1 MCDMRPSQL
10 TVVGLAARVV
20 PQQTYIEAM
29 RRVAVTCTVLLASM
43 ASACAEPQPGDAVS
57 QGESNGTDT
66 SGIGDSETE
75 TETETG
81 ASEPSYPAGPYGTE
95 VGDVVENLTFVDGDD
110 NPVDLEMF
118 YAGPQ
123 RVLFLF
129 GTGAW
134 CGVCI
139 DEAQALTPTLA
150 SQSDKVVPLGVL
162 YEDALAEPPTAA
174 VAKGYN
180 NAVDAFE
187 FVADPSQRFNDFFD
201 PAGALPRVL
210 LIDTATMTLVYKAQG
225 LDEQALQAAI
235 DAVSAG

>member
-1 MCDMRPSQL
+1 
-10 TVVGLAARVV
+10 
-20 PQQTYIEAM
+20 M
-29 RRVAVTCTVLLASM
+29 RRVAVTCTVLLASL
-43 ASACAEPQPGDAVS
+43 ASACADPQPGDAAS

-66 SGIGDSETE
+66 SGAGDSETE
-75 TETETG
+75 TG
-81 ASEPSYPAGPYGTE
+81 AGEPSYPAGPYGTE

-110 NPVDLEMF
+110 NPVELEMF
-118 YAGPQ
+118 YGGPQ
-123 RVLFLF
+123 RALFLF

-187 FVADPSQRFNDFFD
+187 FVADPTQRFNDFFD

-210 LIDTATMTLVYKAQG
+210 LIDTATMTLVYKTQG
-225 LDEQALQAAI
+225 LDEQALQTAI
-235 DAVSAG
+235 DAIPAG

>member
-1 MCDMRPSQL
+1 
-10 TVVGLAARVV
+10 
-20 PQQTYIEAM
+20 
-29 RRVAVTCTVLLASM
+29 
-43 ASACAEPQPGDAVS
+43 
-57 QGESNGTDT
+57 
-66 SGIGDSETE
+66 
-75 TETETG
+75 
-81 ASEPSYPAGPYGTE
+81 
-95 VGDVVENLTFVDGDD
+95 
-110 NPVDLEMF
+110 MF
-118 YAGPQ
+118 YGGPQ
-123 RVLFLF
+123 RALFLF

-187 FVADPSQRFNDFFD
+187 FVADPTQRFNDFFD

-210 LIDTATMTLVYKAQG
+210 LIDTATMTLVYKTQG
-225 LDEQALQAAI
+225 LDEQALQTAI
-235 DAVSAG
+235 DAIPAG

>member
-1 MCDMRPSQL
+1 M
-10 TVVGLAARVV
+10 
-20 PQQTYIEAM
+20 YIEAM
-29 RRVAVTCTVLLASM
+29 RRIAGTCTVLLAPL
-43 ASACAEPQPGDAVS
+43 AFACADPQPGDAAS
-57 QGESNGTDT
+57 QGEGNGTDT
-66 SGIGDSETE
+66 SGTGDL
-75 TETETG
+75 ETETG
-81 ASEPSYPAGPYGTE
+81 ADEAGYPAGPYGTE
-95 VGDVVENLTFVDGDD
+95 IGDVVENLAFVDGDD
-110 NPVDLEMF
+110 NPVELEMF
-118 YAGPQ
+118 YGGPQ

-180 NAVDAFE
+180 DAVDAFE

-201 PAGALPRVL
+201 PAGALPRLL
-210 LIDTATMTLVYKAQG
+210 LIDTATMTLVYKTQG
-225 LDEQALQAAI
+225 LDEQALQTAI
-235 DAVSAG
+235 DAIPAG

>member
-1 MCDMRPSQL
+1 
-10 TVVGLAARVV
+10 
-20 PQQTYIEAM
+20 M
-29 RRVAVTCTVLLASM
+29 RRASATCTVLASLA
-43 ASACAEPQPGDAVS
+43 AACADPQPGDAAS

-66 SGIGDSETE
+66 SGAGDSEA
-75 TETETG
+75 ETETG
-81 ASEPSYPAGPYGTE
+81 AGEPSYPVGPYGTE

-118 YAGPQ
+118 YGGPQ

-180 NAVDAFE
+180 DAVDAFE

-210 LIDTATMTLVYKAQG
+210 LIDTATMTLVYKAQS

-235 DAVSAG
+235 DAIPAG